1 MTLVSSGKVEWV
13 DCFFLMDVPSTI
25 YTDSS
30 EAYFSDPSAG
40 RKFRKFSAS
49 LPAGT
54 YTAEF
59 INENGDQVWPQYVE
73 ETWQKPPDCAGFA
86 QVDSVTVLKPPISEE
101 QCVELVRNGGI
112 HGNTTFPWISTLGQP
127 RNIAIRKG
135 MGIDGTDA
143 IGTMNREYPWTGLG
157 QDIDSRCLEL
167 MRGKFYE
174 FSAYMIITVKNNPTT
189 TIQTIDPNKEY
200 YSNLSPVVTLN
211 MRTYQNISTKEFCEF
226 IAIVPVT
233 MPSFNPISSFSLILF
248 VNEFSDVLG
257 GF

>member
-1 MTLVSSGKVEWV
+1 
-13 DCFFLMDVPSTI
+13 MDVPSTI

-40 RKFRKFSAS
+40 RKFSAS

>member
-1 MTLVSSGKVEWV
+1 
-13 DCFFLMDVPSTI
+13 MDVPSSI
-25 YTDSS
+25 YTIN
-30 EAYFSDPSAG
+30 EAYFSDSSAG
-40 RKFRKFSAS
+40 RKFSAS

-59 INENGDQVWPQYVE
+59 INENGYQVWPQYVE

-86 QVDSVTVLKPPISEE
+86 QVDSVTLLKPPISEE

-127 RNIAIRKG
+127 RNIVIRKG

-143 IGTMNREYPWTGLG
+143 IGTMNREYHWTGLG

-174 FSAYMIITVKNNPTT
+174 FSAYTKITAKNDPT
-189 TIQTIDPNKEY
+189 
-200 YSNLSPVVTLN
+200 SNLSPVVTLN
-211 MRTYQNISTKEFCEF
+211 MRTHQNISTKEFSEF
-226 IAIVPVT
+226 IAILSVIIGMI
-233 MPSFNPISSFSLILF
+233 MPSFNPISSLSLRLF
-248 VNEFSDVLG
+248 VYKFSDVLG

>member
-40 RKFRKFSAS
+40 RKFSAS

-86 QVDSVTVLKPPISEE
+86 QVDSVTVLKPLISEE

>member
-40 RKFRKFSAS
+40 RKFSAS

-86 QVDSVTVLKPPISEE
+86 QVDSVTVLKPLISEE

-157 QDIDSRCLEL
+157 QDIDSCCLEL

>member
-1 MTLVSSGKVEWV
+1 
-13 DCFFLMDVPSTI
+13 MDVPSTI
-25 YTDSS
+25 YTHS

-40 RKFRKFSAS
+40 RKFYAS

-59 INENGDQVWPQYVE
+59 VNENGDQVWPQYVE

-112 HGNTTFPWISTLGQP
+112 NGNTTFPWISTLGQP
-127 RNIAIRKG
+127 QKIVIRKG

-143 IGTMNREYPWTGLG
+143 IGTIDRQYHWTGLG

-174 FSAYMIITVKNNPTT
+174 FSAYMKITAKNNPTT
-189 TIQTIDPNKEY
+189 TIQTIDPNKEF

-211 MRTYQNISTKEFCEF
+211 LRTYQNISTKEFSEF
-226 IAIVPVT
+226 IDFVLVTIWHDHAI
-233 MPSFNPISSFSLILF
+233 L
-248 VNEFSDVLG
+248 
-257 GF
+257 

>member
-1 MTLVSSGKVEWV
+1 
-13 DCFFLMDVPSTI
+13 MDVPSSI
-25 YTDSS
+25 YTIN
-30 EAYFSDPSAG
+30 EAYFSDSSAG
-40 RKFRKFSAS
+40 RKFSAS

-59 INENGDQVWPQYVE
+59 INENGYQVWPQYVE

-86 QVDSVTVLKPPISEE
+86 QVDSVTLLKPPISEE

-127 RNIAIRKG
+127 RNIVIRKG

-143 IGTMNREYPWTGLG
+143 IGTMNREYHWTGLG

-174 FSAYMIITVKNNPTT
+174 FSAYMKITAKNDPTT
-189 TIQTIDPNKEY
+189 TIQTIDPNKDF

-211 MRTYQNISTKEFCEF
+211 MRTHQNISTKEFSEF
-226 IAIVPVT
+226 IAILSVIIGMI
-233 MPSFNPISSFSLILF
+233 MPSFNPISSLSLRLF
-248 VNEFSDVLG
+248 VYKFSDVLG

>member
-40 RKFRKFSAS
+40 RKFSAS

>member
-1 MTLVSSGKVEWV
+1 
-13 DCFFLMDVPSTI
+13 MDVPSTI

-40 RKFRKFSAS
+40 RKFSAS

-86 QVDSVTVLKPPISEE
+86 QVDSVTVLKPLISEE